1 MILSNLSKTDNGDWL
16 MNRRQVA
23 IAALLVVFMSVGA
36 WALSSR
42 RAPRPVWAV
51 VSVTKQS
58 NGDDAVSVY
67 AGPRDGV
74 LELQASAKHVEV
86 QRSLPKCVTV
96 SLEGDVHVT
105 SSTDFGRLDGR
116 GLGVPTDPEKRLEFV
131 VWDDGSLTVRQL
143 RK

>member
-42 RAPRPVWAV
+42 RALRPVWAV

-74 LELQASAKHVEV
+74 LEL
-86 QRSLPKCVTV
+86 
-96 SLEGDVHVT
+96 
-105 SSTDFGRLDGR
+105 
-116 GLGVPTDPEKRLEFV
+116 
-131 VWDDGSLTVRQL
+131 
-143 RK
+143 